1 MIHRFP
7 CRLRERQTG
16 FTEMRRRYRMALLLY
31 AASLLIGL
39 PHPGHSCADE
49 TAVISSTPASQV
61 DPNSLRPSATIQAA
75 PAPYQMEQNINEAAP
90 PGLKEYMDASEEIS
104 LFGIDLRIERRKAER
119 EIQGLLVVD
128 IAPGSPGAGAGLHP
142 YRQPTRDI
150 LNGVGMLATMA
161 FPPAA
166 VVVPIVESVPLG
178 EAYDLIIGVDGAR
191 VANFLDFYD
200 CVRNVQPGEIV
211 YLNVLRNGR
220 RVQVPLLI
228 TTFLPPPQSWVR

>member
-1 MIHRFP
+1 
-7 CRLRERQTG
+7 
-16 FTEMRRRYRMALLLY
+16 MRRRYRMTLLLC

-39 PHPGHSCADE
+39 PHPGRSGADE
-49 TAVISSTPASQV
+49 TAIISSTPSSQV
-61 DPNSLRPSATIQAA
+61 DPNSLRPSANIQVA
-75 PAPYQMEQNINEAAP
+75 PPPHQVEQNTNEMEP
-90 PGLKEYMDASEEIS
+90 PGVKEYMDASEEIS
-104 LFGIDLRIERRKAER
+104 LFGIDLRIERRKAEK

-128 IAPGSPGAGAGLHP
+128 IAPGSPGAGAGLHA

-161 FPPAA
+161 FPPAV

-211 YLNVLRNGR
+211 YLNVLRSGR
-220 RVQVPLLI
+220 RVQVPLRI
-228 TTFLPPPQSWVR
+228 TTSLPPPQSWVR